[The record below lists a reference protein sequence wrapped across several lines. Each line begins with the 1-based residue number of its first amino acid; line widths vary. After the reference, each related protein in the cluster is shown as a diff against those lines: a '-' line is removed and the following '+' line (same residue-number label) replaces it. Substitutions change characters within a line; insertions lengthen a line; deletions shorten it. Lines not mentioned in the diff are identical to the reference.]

1 MYYLVVS
8 LLANADFDTVT
19 TELLPLHQVSALP
32 GCACCRRSVQD
43 AVSHGCNRRSKTD
56 VDIVV
61 RKLLH
66 CHGRRFLGPLI
77 LKDVT
82 NTDSDSDSTL

>member
-1 MYYLVVS
+1 MPTPILILSPLNFYHFTKYLLFLDAPVVED
-8 LLANADFDTVT
+8 LFRTL
-19 TELLPLHQVSALP
+19 SAMDVIVGRKP
-32 GCACCRRSVQD
+32 MSII
-43 AVSHGCNRRSKTD
+43 AVC
-56 VDIVV
+56 
-61 RKLLH
+61 KLLH